1 MNLLFLLKPKNTV
14 DYILEEDTL
23 REALGKLRTS
33 GFTAAPVISKE
44 GKYVGT
50 VTEGD
55 FLWYLQDAATPEKAK
70 DEVLVRDILRKDWNQ
85 PVHVS
90 ETMEQLLELVL
101 NQNFVPVIDD
111 RNFFVGI
118 ITRQSVIRHFI
129 DRILKLKH
137 QVKEHDGEK
146 QEGEKE

>member
-1 MNLLFLLKPKNTV
+1 M
-14 DYILEEDTL
+14 
-23 REALGKLRTS
+23 
-33 GFTAAPVISKE
+33 
-44 GKYVGT
+44 
-50 VTEGD
+50 
-55 FLWYLQDAATPEKAK
+55 
-70 DEVLVRDILRKDWNQ
+70 
-85 PVHVS
+85 
-90 ETMEQLLELVL
+90 ELVL

-137 QVKEHDGEK
+137 QVKEQDGEK